1 MLKDQSEK
9 QPIISKGKNPTF
21 NNVSFRN
28 LPDTKSIKVF
38 NEINEQDKTFDYSR
52 LDFIGSSKK
61 YTFSFKNFMSLGNLT
76 KNIYNGNASLDAAK
90 QEQRRMEEVL
100 ENFINYN
107 PVKDNYKNQEFNI
120 LPDIKE
126 FYKGRREVHLVS
138 LAKWLRVRLR
148 TKWF

>member
-52 LDFIGSSKK
+52 LDFIDSSN
-61 YTFSFKNFMSLGNLT
+61 TFSFKNFMSLGNLT
-76 KNIYNGNASLDAAK
+76 KNIYNDNASLDAAK

-100 ENFINYN
+100 ENFVNYN
-107 PVKDNYKNQEFNI
+107 PVEDNYKNQEFNI

>member
-1 MLKDQSEK
+1 MLKNQSGK

-52 LDFIGSSKK
+52 LDFIGSSN
-61 YTFSFKNFMSLGNLT
+61 TFSFKNFMSLGNLT

-90 QEQRRMEEVL
+90 QKQRRMEEVL

-126 FYKGRREVHLVS
+126 FYKGRREVHLGS
-138 LAKWLRVRLR
+138 LAKWLSVRLR